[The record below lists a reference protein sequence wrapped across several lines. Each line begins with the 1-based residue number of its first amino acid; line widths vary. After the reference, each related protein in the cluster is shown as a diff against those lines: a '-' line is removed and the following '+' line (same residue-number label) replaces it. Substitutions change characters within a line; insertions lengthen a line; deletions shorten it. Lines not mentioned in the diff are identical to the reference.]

1 MLNARRLQVRI
12 QVGVCPSV
20 FEGIFGKSLIYGFSI
35 KSWFSQNRV
44 DKCLDLG
51 YATVRKSLYFF
62 D

>member
-1 MLNARRLQVRI
+1 MFKCIIAN
-12 QVGVCPSV
+12 
-20 FEGIFGKSLIYGFSI
+20 SLIDGRSI

-51 YATVRKSLYFF
+51 YAIVRKSLNFL